1 MTSGLPD
8 LSPRERV
15 VSTLESLG
23 YHVVRQ
29 GSHIALA
36 HYTNTGRQYPLTIPD
51 QTSYKAS
58 TIQSILST
66 AGIPLKE
73 YLDAYEIC

>member
-1 MTSGLPD
+1 MTPGLPE

-15 VSTLESLG
+15 VSALETLG
-23 YHVVRQ
+23 YHVIRQ

-51 QTSYKAS
+51 QTSYQAS
-58 TIQSILST
+58 AIQSILNT

-73 YLDAYEIC
+73 YLDAYYVS

>member
-1 MTSGLPD
+1 MISGLPD

-15 VSTLESLG
+15 VSALETLG
-23 YHVVRQ
+23 YQVVRQ
-29 GSHIALA
+29 GNHIALA

-51 QTSYKAS
+51 QTSYKSSA
-58 TIQSILST
+58 IQAILNS

-73 YLDAYEIC
+73 YMAAYGQA